1 VGFCLLRSGTL
12 LHKKQSPSWRSPAT
26 SRPRCQGRGVGV
38 YRSEAE
44 TLDRRSGRSRR
55 SLSAGR
61 ANGNPEFLSLLIHA
75 EFVFLK
81 NAMHKEIGK
90 RLASLPK
97 TEASFVEP
105 MDCLSV
111 SKLPEGLEWIW
122 EIKLDGYRALAVKPE
137 SDVTLFSRRR
147 KSLNRQFP
155 YIVEALADLPAGTVM
170 DGEVVA
176 IDESGR
182 PDFNLL
188 QNFRAEASRIQYY
201 VFDLLC
207 WKDRDLTRVP
217 LVERRALLKSVVVIR
232 DKRIRIVDYVE
243 AAPKDL
249 LVAVREQGL
258 EGIIGKRKDSVYQ
271 PGKRSGAWIKH
282 RVNRGQE
289 FVIGGYFP
297 GPHGFDSLIVGYY
310 DGDKLMYVARTRNGF
325 VPASRRQVFSKLK
338 HLATPTCPF
347 VNLPETRRS
356 RFGEELNAEKMKKAI
371 WLRPEVVAQMEFLE
385 WTEADRLRH
394 SKFVGLRQDKNP
406 RSVVK
411 ERAGEP

>member
-1 VGFCLLRSGTL
+1 M
-12 LHKKQSPSWRSPAT
+12 Q
-26 SRPRCQGRGVGV
+26 
-38 YRSEAE
+38 
-44 TLDRRSGRSRR
+44 
-55 SLSAGR
+55 
-61 ANGNPEFLSLLIHA
+61 
-75 EFVFLK
+75 
-81 NAMHKEIGK
+81 KEIRA
-90 RLASLPK
+90 RLDSLPK

-105 MDCLSV
+105 MECLSV
-111 SKLPEGLEWIW
+111 TKLPEGLEWLW
-122 EIKLDGYRALAVKPE
+122 EIKLDGYRALAVK
-137 SDVTLFSRRR
+137 SGTGVTLFSRRR

-155 YIVEALADLPAGTVM
+155 FIVEALADLPAGTVV
-170 DGEVVA
+170 DGEVIA

-188 QNFRAEASRIQYY
+188 QNFRAEASRIRYY
-201 VFDLLC
+201 IFDLLC
-207 WKDRDLTRVP
+207 WKNRNLTGVP

-232 DKRIRIVDYVE
+232 DERIRIADYFE
-243 AAPKDL
+243 AAPRDL
-249 LVAVREQGL
+249 LSAVREQGL
-258 EGIIGKRKDSVYQ
+258 EGIIGKRKDSHYQ

-297 GPHGFDSLIVGYY
+297 GPHGLDSLIVGYY

-338 HLATPTCPF
+338 HLVTPNCPF

-356 RFGEELNAEKMKKAI
+356 RFGEELNAEKMKKAV
-371 WLRPEVVAQMEFLE
+371 WLRPEAVAQIEFLE

-394 SKFVGLRQDKNP
+394 SKFVGLREDKDP

-411 ERAGEP
+411 EHTGC

>member
-1 VGFCLLRSGTL
+1 
-12 LHKKQSPSWRSPAT
+12 
-26 SRPRCQGRGVGV
+26 
-38 YRSEAE
+38 
-44 TLDRRSGRSRR
+44 
-55 SLSAGR
+55 
-61 ANGNPEFLSLLIHA
+61 
-75 EFVFLK
+75 
-81 NAMHKEIGK
+81 MHKEIGK
-90 RLASLPK
+90 RLASLAK

-105 MDCLSV
+105 MECLSV
-111 SKLPEGLEWIW
+111 AKLPEGLEWLW
-122 EIKLDGYRALAVKPE
+122 EIKLDGYRALAVK
-137 SDVTLFSRRR
+137 SGNGVTLFSRRR

-155 YIVEALADLPAGTVM
+155 YIVQALADLPAGTVV

-182 PDFNLL
+182 PNFNLL

-207 WKDRDLTRVP
+207 WKDRDLTGVP
-217 LVERRALLKSVVVIR
+217 MVERRALLKSLVVIP
-232 DKRIRIVDYVE
+232 DKRIRIADYFD

-249 LVAVREQGL
+249 LSAVREQRL
-258 EGIIGKRKDSVYQ
+258 EGIIGKRKDSLYQ
-271 PGKRSGAWIKH
+271 PGKRSGAWIKY

-310 DGDKLMYVARTRNGF
+310 EGDELMYVARTRNGF

-338 HLATPTCPF
+338 HLVTPNCPF

-356 RFGEELNAEKMKKAI
+356 RFGEELDAEKMKKAV
-371 WLRPEVVAQMEFLE
+371 WLRPEAVAQIEFLE
-385 WTEADRLRH
+385 WTRGDRLRH
-394 SKFVGLRQDKNP
+394 SKFVGLREDKNP

-411 ERAGEP
+411 EQAGEP